1 MFHEEYTALCNA
13 GVAKN
18 NLLKKNPLGYFI
30 SSMVAGMFISFGS
43 MVAFVLGQSMDGNGA
58 AAAVKLIQSVAFASA
73 LSLVVMAGAELF
85 TGNNLV
91 MAAAS
96 LRKKVSWADTVKLWC
111 VCWIGNLIASLL
123 CVVVFQLTGL
133 PTAGDGA
140 IADYFIK
147 ISSAKVG
154 LGVGQILV
162 RAILCNILVCLAVWC
177 GTKMKTESG
186 KLIMIFWCIL
196 IFMTCGFEH
205 SIADMSI
212 IGIGVANGGITVGQY
227 LYTVLLATVGNIIG
241 GAVFVAVPP
250 VGAEFKF
257 QDDACGN
264 AHGEVDCQRVF
275 ARNGLRASRTA
286 CWCGSSM
293 FRRCP

>member
-58 AAAVKLIQSVAFASA
+58 AAAVKLIQSIAFASA

-123 CVVVFQLTGL
+123 CVAAFQLTGL

-147 ISSAKVG
+147 ISSAKVS
-154 LGVGQILV
+154 LGVGEILV

-205 SIADMSI
+205 RRYEHHR
-212 IGIGVANGGITVGQY
+212 NR
-227 LYTVLLATVGNIIG
+227 
-241 GAVFVAVPP
+241 
-250 VGAEFKF
+250 
-257 QDDACGN
+257 CGK
-264 AHGEVDCQRVF
+264 R
-275 ARNGLRASRTA
+275 RNHCRSVSVYRTA
-286 CWCGSSM
+286 GNSRKYNRRGSVCGSTVSCD
-293 FRRCP
+293 FKRKIKKRKTQRQPFGRWI

>member
-111 VCWIGNLIASLL
+111 VCWDRQSDCLFAL
-123 CVVVFQLTGL
+123 CSGF
-133 PTAGDGA
+133 P
-140 IADYFIK
+140 ADRTSDSRRWSNRRLFY
-147 ISSAKVG
+147 
-154 LGVGQILV
+154 
-162 RAILCNILVCLAVWC
+162 
-177 GTKMKTESG
+177 
-186 KLIMIFWCIL
+186 
-196 IFMTCGFEH
+196 
-205 SIADMSI
+205 
-212 IGIGVANGGITVGQY
+212 
-227 LYTVLLATVGNIIG
+227 
-241 GAVFVAVPP
+241 
-250 VGAEFKF
+250 
-257 QDDACGN
+257 QD
-264 AHGEVDCQRVF
+264 F
-275 ARNGLRASRTA
+275 FSK
-286 CWCGSSM
+286 S
-293 FRRCP
+293 

>member
-58 AAAVKLIQSVAFASA
+58 AAAVKLIQSIAFASA

-123 CVVVFQLTGL
+123 CVAAFQLTGL

-147 ISSAKVG
+147 ISSAKVS
-154 LGVGQILV
+154 LGVGE
-162 RAILCNILVCLAVWC
+162 ILVC
-177 GTKMKTESG
+177 
-186 KLIMIFWCIL
+186 
-196 IFMTCGFEH
+196 
-205 SIADMSI
+205 AD
-212 IGIGVANGGITVGQY
+212 
-227 LYTVLLATVGNIIG
+227 
-241 GAVFVAVPP
+241 P
-250 VGAEFKF
+250 V
-257 QDDACGN
+257 
-264 AHGEVDCQRVF
+264 
-275 ARNGLRASRTA
+275 
-286 CWCGSSM
+286 
-293 FRRCP
+293 

>member
-123 CVVVFQLTGL
+123 CVVAFQLTGL

-140 IADYFIK
+140 IADYFTK
-147 ISSAKVG
+147 F
-154 LGVGQILV
+154 LGKSWS
-162 RAILCNILVCLAVWC
+162 WC
-177 GTKMKTESG
+177 RTDSGTCDS
-186 KLIMIFWCIL
+186 
-196 IFMTCGFEH
+196 
-205 SIADMSI
+205 
-212 IGIGVANGGITVGQY
+212 V
-227 LYTVLLATVGNIIG
+227 
-241 GAVFVAVPP
+241 
-250 VGAEFKF
+250 
-257 QDDACGN
+257 
-264 AHGEVDCQRVF
+264 
-275 ARNGLRASRTA
+275 
-286 CWCGSSM
+286 
-293 FRRCP
+293 